1 MVTNSLVDSGG
12 DAGSRLNV
20 NRGFHLLMKPA
31 EGDLLGTT
39 LAAGAPRFSSILNRW
54 AADDLGATAE
64 GFSNN
69 VAVGRLI
76 LSPAQNAE
84 LVLQGM
90 GTSNAMYV
98 DFLELAGT
106 ALNDLENSVRIDTNL
121 VVYFAYANL
130 PVEELDGMLDGRLR
144 WVRDFAGPNSS
155 VEVLL
160 ANGRTILVNR
170 GLRESRI
177 IDSDGDGLA
186 NFFDPFPFDD
196 VVITS
201 TQIFAGDPPRLE
213 ISWRAA
219 ANTVYTLEYS
229 TSIALPEWQA
239 LLNYTNAVP
248 TNRVVTVEDR
258 LPDGAPQRFY
268 RVRYTP

>member
-1 MVTNSLVDSGG
+1 MN
-12 DAGSRLNV
+12 AGSRLDV

-39 LAAGAPRFSSILNRW
+39 IAAGAPRFSSILNRW
-54 AADDLGATAE
+54 AADDLGPVAA

-76 LSPAQNAE
+76 LSPAQDAE
-84 LVLQGM
+84 LVLAGM
-90 GTSNAMYV
+90 GASNAMYV

-106 ALNDLENSVRIDTNL
+106 ALNDLENTVRIDPNL
-121 VVYFAYANL
+121 TVYFAAANQ

-170 GLRESRI
+170 GLRESRT

-201 TQIFAGDPPRLE
+201 TQVFAGDPPRLE

-219 ANTVYTLEYS
+219 ADTVYTIDYS
-229 TSIALPEWQA
+229 TSMAAPEWQA
-239 LLNYTNAVP
+239 LMNYTNAVP
-248 TNRVVTVEDR
+248 TNRVVTVQDE
-258 LPDGAPQRFY
+258 LPEGTPQRFY

>member
-1 MVTNSLVDSGG
+1 
-12 DAGSRLNV
+12 
-20 NRGFHLLMKPA
+20 
-31 EGDLLGTT
+31 
-39 LAAGAPRFSSILNRW
+39 
-54 AADDLGATAE
+54 
-64 GFSNN
+64 
-69 VAVGRLI
+69 
-76 LSPAQNAE
+76 
-84 LVLQGM
+84 
-90 GTSNAMYV
+90 
-98 DFLELAGT
+98 
-106 ALNDLENSVRIDTNL
+106 
-121 VVYFAYANL
+121 
-130 PVEELDGMLDGRLR
+130 MLDGRLR

-201 TQIFAGDPPRLE
+201 TQVFAGDPPRLE

-219 ANTVYTLEYS
+219 ANTVYTIDYS
-229 TSIALPEWQA
+229 TSMAAPEWQK
-239 LLNYTNAVP
+239 LMNYTNAVP
-248 TNRVVTVEDR
+248 TNRIVTVEDE
-258 LPDGAPQRFY
+258 LPEGTPQRFY